1 MFKRYLVPDLIGICK
16 QQWHLSAPITLADKL
31 GCLSIGHLRDCTA
44 IGNKKKM
51 QFLYIVLAAIGL
63 FGCGVEEDTPIAP
76 APVVNVEPPVVNVE
90 PPEVTIQPT
99 EVTVQPP
106 DITIQPTEVTVQP
119 PDITIQPTE
128 VTVQPPTVN
137 VHPPA
142 VTVQPPTVNV
152 LPGVDSTPPVML
164 SGTVTHEEDNVN
176 PGPINAAGLQF
187 HFNEPVTGI
196 IKLTDAVGVNLNWLS
211 NVVGQTGT
219 LTVFAGTTI
228 DSRTNLHH

>member
-1 MFKRYLVPDLIGICK
+1 MR
-16 QQWHLSAPITLADKL
+16 
-31 GCLSIGHLRDCTA
+31 
-44 IGNKKKM
+44 
-51 QFLYIVLAAIGL
+51 FLYIVLVAIGL

-76 APVVNVEPPVVNVE
+76 APVVNVEPPDV
-90 PPEVTIQPT
+90 
-99 EVTVQPP
+99 
-106 DITIQPTEVTVQP
+106 TIQPTEVTVQP

-152 LPGVDSTPPVML
+152 LPPAVDSTPPVML
-164 SGTVTHEEDNVN
+164 SGTVTHGSDNVN
-176 PGPINAAGLQF
+176 PGPINATGLQF

-196 IKLTDAVGVNLNWLS
+196 IKLTDPAGVNLNWLS

-219 LTVFAGTTI
+219 LTVFAGQQLIHGQTYIIEIAVADAAGNATRQI
-228 DSRTNLHH
+228 LQFVTVIKG